1 MGRQPWTGSPFPGA
15 ASGEGGMEH
24 LETDV
29 MRFMAILAF
38 CLVAIFALV
47 QSVPEQV
54 AKRTKEVP
62 DTVSS
67 VTPQSVEPAPAAPPE
82 AVPRPE
88 PQPRPEPAP
97 QPEPASQPQPVAATV
112 PEPRLETP
120 PQPTSEPS
128 PQPATQ
134 PAPETRPDAA
144 PAVPAAEPQ
153 PGFSLRFDSDAALVG
168 LVERREVALYAFAR
182 DRVWRFMMVDGRPAF
197 RTAAAP
203 GQVHEMTPQTVPA
216 AVLDTLRRNA
226 VVPPGGVRW
235 GVTLPPATA
244 AALGRVIATNDGG
257 ELVIDADGFLRLEDP
272 S

>member
-1 MGRQPWTGSPFPGA
+1 MDRQPWTGSPSPGA

-47 QSVPEQV
+47 QSVPEQG
-54 AKRTKEVP
+54 AKRTKEVKEVP
-62 DTVSS
+62 DTMSS
-67 VTPQSVEPAPAAPPE
+67 VTHPPAESATAAPPAAAE
-82 AVPRPE
+82 PAKPPE
-88 PQPRPEPAP
+88 PQPRPAPQRQPAP
-97 QPEPASQPQPVAATV
+97 QPQPVAATT
-112 PEPRLETP
+112 PEPPLEAP
-120 PQPTSEPS
+120 PS
-128 PQPATQ
+128 PQPA
-134 PAPETRPDAA
+134 
-144 PAVPAAEPQ
+144 PAAEPQ

-168 LVERREVALYAFAR
+168 LVERKEVALYAFAR

-197 RTAAAP
+197 RTADAP
-203 GQVHEMTPQTVPA
+203 GQVHEMTPQTVPG
-216 AVLDTLRRNA
+216 AVLDTLRRSA

>member
-1 MGRQPWTGSPFPGA
+1 M
-15 ASGEGGMEH
+15 
-24 LETDV
+24 
-29 MRFMAILAF
+29 
-38 CLVAIFALV
+38 
-47 QSVPEQV
+47 
-54 AKRTKEVP
+54 
-62 DTVSS
+62 
-67 VTPQSVEPAPAAPPE
+67 
-82 AVPRPE
+82 
-88 PQPRPEPAP
+88 
-97 QPEPASQPQPVAATV
+97 TV
-112 PEPRLETP
+112 PEPRLEAP
-120 PQPTSEPS
+120 PAPRPEPEPSRRPAAEPS
-128 PQPATQ
+128 PR
-134 PAPETRPDAA
+134 PAPERSSEAA
-144 PAVPAAEPQ
+144 PPAPVPEPQ

-168 LVERREVALYAFAR
+168 LVERKEVSLYAFAR

-216 AVLDTLRRNA
+216 DVLDTLRRSA

>member
-1 MGRQPWTGSPFPGA
+1 
-15 ASGEGGMEH
+15 MEH

-54 AKRTKEVP
+54 AKRPKEVP
-62 DTVSS
+62 DTVSL
-67 VTPQSVEPAPAAPPE
+67 VTHPPAQTTPAAP
-82 AVPRPE
+82 
-88 PQPRPEPAP
+88 PEPAP
-97 QPEPASQPQPVAATV
+97 QPESRPAPVPQPEPAPQPQSVAVAV
-112 PEPRLETP
+112 SEPRLEAP
-120 PQPTSEPS
+120 PAPQSEPEPS
-128 PQPATQ
+128 PRPASE
-134 PAPETRPDAA
+134 PPPEAA
-144 PAVPAAEPQ
+144 PPTPAAEPQ

-168 LVERREVALYAFAR
+168 LVERREVALYAFVR

-216 AVLDTLRRNA
+216 AVLDTLRRTA
-226 VVPPGGVRW
+226 VVPPGGIRW

-244 AALGRVIATNDGG
+244 AALGRVIATNDSG